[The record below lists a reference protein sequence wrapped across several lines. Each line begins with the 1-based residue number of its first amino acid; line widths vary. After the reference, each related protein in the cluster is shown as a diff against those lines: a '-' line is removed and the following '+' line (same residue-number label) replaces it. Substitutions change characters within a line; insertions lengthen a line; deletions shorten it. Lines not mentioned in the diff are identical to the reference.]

1 MSGGAYIALTG
12 LRSRMEQL
20 DRLAADIANTGTAG
34 YKAERVTHVA
44 VPRPDFG
51 QALESAID
59 VAAGPGRLD
68 LRAGAIATTGR
79 DLDMAIEG
87 RGFFVVETP
96 AGQRYT
102 RNGQFDRRADG
113 TLTTADG
120 MPVLGEKG
128 PIKLADGPVTVESD
142 GTVRAGGVVAGRLRV
157 VDFEGAAGLAREEAG
172 RFRAAGEAVPKGLPD
187 AMVRGR
193 SLEQSNVSLP
203 ERMVQLTEAAR
214 SFEALQ
220 RGISVMLND
229 VDGRAISEFGRR

>member
-1 MSGGAYIALTG
+1 
-12 LRSRMEQL
+12 MEQL

-51 QALESAID
+51 QVLESAVD

-68 LRAGAIATTGR
+68 FRAGALATTGR

-87 RGFFVVETP
+87 QGFFVVQTP
-96 AGQRYT
+96 AGLRYT

-113 TLTTADG
+113 TLITSDG
-120 MPVLGEKG
+120 MPVLGENG
-128 PIKLADGPVTVESD
+128 PIKLADGTVTVESD
-142 GTVRAGGVVAGRLRV
+142 GTLRADGVVAGRLRIV
-157 VDFEGAAGLAREEAG
+157 GFESAAGLAREEAG
-172 RFRAAGEAVPKGLPD
+172 RFRASGEAVPKTRPD
-187 AMVRGR
+187 ALVRGR

-220 RGISVMLND
+220 RGVSVMFNE